1 MFVKKCP
8 TKFRTLKTEKKNNN
22 YKQRVEIGR
31 PTCEGIFT
39 IKDLFPE

>member
-1 MFVKKCP
+1 MFGKKCP
-8 TKFRTLKTEKKNNN
+8 TKFRTLKTEKKN